1 MLGTCLLPG
10 CGGGNKSV
18 DNTSTPRSETAPSR
32 AEAARFLTQAS
43 FGPTD
48 AAVDRVVALGY
59 RGWLAEQVTSTP
71 TDHVAWWF
79 ARHAADTAIDPTATN
94 NTDVFNAIWRGALS
108 GDDQLRQ
115 RMAYALSQIFVISM
129 RDDGVNFRPL
139 GAMSYY
145 QTLSN
150 NAFGN
155 YRDLLQA
162 VALHPMMGIYL
173 SHLHNRKEDPAT
185 GRVPDENFA
194 REVMQLFSI
203 GLVELNDDATPRLGS
218 DGQPQDTYGSADI
231 AGLARVF
238 TGWSWYCSTQ
248 SSECFDNGS
257 QSGVKLP
264 DAPAHA
270 MVAYPAFHS
279 TSEKHFLGT
288 TIAVQTSADPQ
299 ASLKAALDR
308 LFAQRNVGPFISRQL
323 IQRLVSSNPS
333 PAYVAR
339 VATVFADNGLG
350 VRGDLKAVALAIL
363 LDPEA
368 RGSGS
373 LTDPQRGKVKEPV
386 LRVSAA
392 LRALGATSDS
402 GTWRIGGTDDPAFS
416 IGQTPLNASSVFN
429 YYRPGYVP
437 PGTRAAG
444 LGLHVPEMQITD
456 ESSVA
461 GYANQM
467 RDLLSLG
474 WGATPTGATRRDIQ
488 FDLTALRSVATRR
501 ADLLAWVDAHLLA
514 GRMPAALSTLIGD
527 AVDSVAVPTL
537 TSSNAD
543 VIAAA
548 LDNRSRVAIYLTLV
562 SPEFIVQ
569 H

>member
-1 MLGTCLLPG
+1 MPG
-10 CGGGNKSV
+10 CGGGDKSSSA
-18 DNTSTPRSETAPSR
+18 STEAPPSR

-43 FGPTD
+43 FGPTE
-48 AAVDRVVALGY
+48 ATVDRVVALGY
-59 RGWLAEQVTSTP
+59 RGWLAEQATFTS
-71 TDHVAWWF
+71 TDHVTWWSG
-79 ARHAADTAIDPTATN
+79 RHAADTAVDPTAS
-94 NTDVFNAIWRGALS
+94 NTSDVFNAIWRGALS
-108 GDDQLRQ
+108 AEDQLRQ
-115 RMAYALSQIFVISM
+115 RLAYALSQIFVISM

-139 GAMSYY
+139 GAIGYY
-145 QTLSN
+145 QTLAN
-150 NAFGN
+150 HAFGN

-173 SHLHNRKEDPAT
+173 SHLHNRKEDTVT

-203 GLVELNDDATPRLGS
+203 GLVELNIDGSPRLGK

-248 SSECFDNGS
+248 SAECFDWGS
-257 QSGVKLP
+257 QNGVKLP
-264 DAPAHA
+264 DAPTRA

-279 TSEKHFLGT
+279 TAEKRFLGT
-288 TIAVQTSADPQ
+288 TIAAQANADPQ
-299 ASLKAALDR
+299 ASLTVALDR
-308 LFAQRNVGPFISRQL
+308 LFAHPNVGPFIGRQL

-339 VATVFADNGLG
+339 VAAAFANNGLG
-350 VRGDLKAVALAIL
+350 VRGDLKAVVLAVL

-368 RGSGS
+368 RAGGAD
-373 LTDPQRGKVKEPV
+373 LRGGKVKELV

-392 LRALGATSDS
+392 LRALGASSDS
-402 GTWRIGGTDDPAFS
+402 GNWRIGSTDDPAFS

-437 PGTRAAG
+437 PGTGAAG
-444 LGLHVPEMQITD
+444 LGLNVPEMQITD

-467 RDLLSLG
+467 RDMLSQG
-474 WGATPTGATRRDIQ
+474 WGSTPTGATRRDIQ
-488 FDLTALRSVATRR
+488 FDLTALRGVAGNR
-501 ADLLAWVDAHLLA
+501 ADLLAWVESRLLA
-514 GRMPAALSTLIGD
+514 GRLPAALATLIGD
-527 AVDSVAVPTL
+527 AVDSVAVPAV

-543 VIAAA
+543 AVAAA
-548 LDNRSRVAIYLTLV
+548 LDNRSRIAIYLTLV